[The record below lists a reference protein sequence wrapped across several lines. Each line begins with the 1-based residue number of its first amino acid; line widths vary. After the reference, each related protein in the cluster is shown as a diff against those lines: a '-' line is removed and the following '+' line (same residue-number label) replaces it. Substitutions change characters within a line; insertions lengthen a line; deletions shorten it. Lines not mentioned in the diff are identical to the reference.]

1 MLEPDLDVLV
11 VMRVNGDAI
20 SLLNGSKPL
29 PEGLLVR
36 LVVPVFVSILD
47 GELSLVH
54 RVQDRSLL
62 VLGTLVIPFES
73 NFWEFVVPLELSQ
86 AFTFSLASI
95 EMNCL

>member
-11 VMRVNGDAI
+11 VMRVDGAI

-36 LVVPVFVSILD
+36 LVVPVFVSILH

-54 RVQDRSLL
+54 RVQDHSLL
-62 VLGTLVIPFES
+62 VLGTLVISFDSER
-73 NFWEFVVPLELSQ
+73 WEFVVQTNLRH
-86 AFTFSLASI
+86 AFTFILAFVQI
-95 EMNCL
+95 NCR